1 MAGDDKQT
9 TFDLGASIRRTV
21 ANITVVPDPTPAK
34 ELPLT
39 RSQRRIIDVAMDVWE
54 EPATGAETAYL
65 ARSLVQA
72 TLPHSNPGNV
82 PGWSRQN
89 GNLTLSIT
97 PGYDPKARKSIGF
110 PYGSVPRLLLF
121 WMTREAI
128 QNRALHKAGKI
139 AEPRRLDLG
148 NSLAGFMTALGMDP
162 STGGG
167 KRGDAARLREQMN
180 RLLNA
185 TISIETVRAEAQG
198 VRQDRLNAV
207 VARKVSYWWDKSA
220 PDQISLFGSYVQLS
234 EDFFDALTAAPV
246 PVDMRALRALKQS
259 PLALD
264 LYALLT
270 YEAYRTHKSGKDRFI
285 AWSLLM
291 EQMGTEYSDKTN
303 FRKKVKAALRKIQ
316 VLYPRLKLGTR
327 TGGLHILPSSLP
339 AILPKPIAITTE
351 KQA

>member
-1 MAGDDKQT
+1 MAGDDEQPQ
-9 TFDLGASIRRTV
+9 FDLGAAVRKVV
-21 ANITVVPDPTPAK
+21 ARVKVVPTSAPSPITK
-34 ELPLT
+34 
-39 RSQRRIIDVAMDVWE
+39 SHRRIVEAAMVVRE
-54 EPATGAETAYL
+54 EPATSAETAYL

-72 TLPHSNPGNV
+72 TLPHSNPGNL

-97 PGYDPKARKSIGF
+97 PGYDPKNRKSIGF
-110 PYGSVPRLLLF
+110 PYGSIPRLLLF

-128 QNRALHKAGKI
+128 QNKALYRASKI

-148 NSLAGFMTALGMDP
+148 NSLASFMTSLGMDP

-185 TISIETVRAEAQG
+185 TISIERVTKEADG
-198 VRQDRLNAV
+198 ERQDRLNAV
-207 VARKVSYWWDKSA
+207 VARQVSYWWDKSA

-234 EDFFDALTAAPV
+234 EDFFEALTAAPV

-270 YEAYRTHKSGKDRFI
+270 YEAYRTHMSGKDRFI

-291 EQMGTEYSDKTN
+291 EQMGTEYADQAN
-303 FRKKVKAALRKIQ
+303 FRKKAKAALRKIQ
-316 VLYPRLKLGTR
+316 VLYPRLHLGTR
-327 TGGLHILPSSLP
+327 PGGLHILPSSFP
-339 AILPKPIAITTE
+339 AIQPKPVALAAT
-351 KQA
+351 KPA